1 MGGEIVSAQKTGALC
16 TEEERLAPSPPPPP
30 QAGGA
35 EAAARAVLQACPTRR
50 GCVWGWLTTERAARA
65 GGIAKSARH
74 RPAHGQPHAYAPC
87 TAEAVP
93 YQSPPPPPPPP
104 PPPHPTPPQYPFS
117 AKGGA
122 RAFFLA
128 LPPFLGGAAAAP
140 PRRRSTRWRVD
151 SARGEANKERVSQRQ
166 SGGRGTGLQ
175 QAGGCAWRGCVA
187 HPSGCCSQTACG
199 RPRAACPR
207 R

>member
-93 YQSPPPPPPPP
+93 YQTEPHPPPPQVPLLCKRWRARLLLGLAALLGGRRGR
-104 PPPHPTPPQYPFS
+104 TTAQ
-117 AKGGA
+117 AKHQMESRLCTRRSKQGA
-122 RAFFLA
+122 RQPEAKRRK
-128 LPPFLGGAAAAP
+128 GDWAAA
-140 PRRRSTRWRVD
+140 SRWVCLARV
-151 SARGEANKERVSQRQ
+151 R
-166 SGGRGTGLQ
+166 
-175 QAGGCAWRGCVA
+175 
-187 HPSGCCSQTACG
+187 CS
-199 RPRAACPR
+199 PFWML
-207 R
+207 

>member
-1 MGGEIVSAQKTGALC
+1 MSLQKTGALC
-16 TEEERLAPSPPPPP
+16 TEEERLAPNPPPPP

-35 EAAARAVLQACPTRR
+35 EAAARAVLQTCPIRR

-104 PPPHPTPPQYPFS
+104 PTPIPLLC
-117 AKGGA
+117 KRWRA
-122 RAFFLA
+122 RLLLGLA
-128 LPPFLGGAAAAP
+128 ALLGGRRGRTTAQAKHQMESRLCT
-140 PRRRSTRWRVD
+140 RRR
-151 SARGEANKERVSQRQ
+151 NKERVSQRQ